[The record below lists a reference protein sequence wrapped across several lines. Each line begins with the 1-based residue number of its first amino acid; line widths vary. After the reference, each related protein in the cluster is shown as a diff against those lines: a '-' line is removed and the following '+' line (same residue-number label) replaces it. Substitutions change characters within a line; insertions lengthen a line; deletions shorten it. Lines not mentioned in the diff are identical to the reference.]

1 MIPSHPTVRYQ
12 KFCWLPVRKRFK
24 LNKRTTPFRI
34 DPILPK
40 RSTFS
45 LTTAKNNNSLPNA
58 ISAFSWIGEGV
69 SASITPP
76 PRPPDS
82 KGARG
87 TSPNDSSIDRL
98 L

>member
-1 MIPSHPTVRYQ
+1 MM
-12 KFCWLPVRKRFK
+12 PVRRKFK
-24 LNKRTTPFRI
+24 LNKRTAPFRI

-58 ISAFSWIGEGV
+58 ISALSWIGEGC
-69 SASITPP
+69 ICFYHPP
-76 PRPPDS
+76 PPLPSLPPDS

-87 TSPNDSSIDRL
+87 TSPNDSFIDRL